1 MTAVLQFFW
10 PVKAFVSTAAVGKAA
25 TIVRQA
31 TVAATA
37 TELCPPSKVAR
48 RVALI

>member
-1 MTAVLQFFW
+1 VTAVLQFFW
-10 PVKAFVSTAAVGKAA
+10 PVKAFVSAADVAKAV

-37 TELCPPSKVAR
+37 TEICAPSKVAR